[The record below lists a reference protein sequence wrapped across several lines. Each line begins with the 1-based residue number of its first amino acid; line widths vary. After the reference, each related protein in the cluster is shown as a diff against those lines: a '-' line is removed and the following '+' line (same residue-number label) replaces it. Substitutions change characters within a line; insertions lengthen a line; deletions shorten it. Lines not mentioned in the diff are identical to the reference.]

1 MEIKKIVTVIDP
13 IDEKLSDEQKEF
25 FRYAASLG
33 GFANLGDFLIFSALE
48 KALQIIKTH
57 NSFLALNKYR
67 EVFFHA
73 LIHPAMPNKTLNEAS
88 EVYQNY
94 LNKK

>member
-1 MEIKKIVTVIDP
+1 MESKKISAVIDP

-48 KALQIIKTH
+48 KALQIINTH
-57 NSFLALNKYR
+57 NSFLASNKDR
-67 EVFFHA
+67 EVFFDA
-73 LIHPAMPNKTLNEAS
+73 LTNPAMPNKTLYDAS
-88 EVYQNY
+88 KVYQNY
-94 LNKK
+94 VNEK